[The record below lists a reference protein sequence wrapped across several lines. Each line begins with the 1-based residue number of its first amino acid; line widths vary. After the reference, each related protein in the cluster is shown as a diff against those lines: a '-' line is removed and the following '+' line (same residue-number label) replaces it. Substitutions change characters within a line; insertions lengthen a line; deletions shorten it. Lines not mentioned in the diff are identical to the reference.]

1 MNVIEVSNLSKSY
14 GSNFTLNNINFTLEQ
29 GRIFAVLGLN
39 GAGKTTFVKLILN
52 LLHPDSGEIKINNVS
67 NFKAEARNG
76 VVFIPEKFSF
86 FPFYTVAGT
95 VEFFAEMRGVPK
107 DQVPTVSENAMREL
121 GIYELKDR
129 KLKTLSKGQMQR
141 IGLCNI
147 LLGEN
152 HLLILDEPFSGLDPI
167 GIKDLKDLLKKQKA
181 LGKTILLNSHILSEM
196 EQICDEAMI
205 IHQGE
210 VKARADVLDI
220 IRDYQTLEN
229 FFTTNVPREI

>member
-14 GSNFTLNNINFTLEQ
+14 GPNFTLNNINFTLEEKK
-29 GRIFAVLGLN
+29 IFAILGLN

-86 FPFYTVAGT
+86 FPFYTVSGT
-95 VEFFAEMRGVPK
+95 VEFFAEMRGVQK
-107 DQVPTVSENAMREL
+107 EKIKSVSENAMREL
-121 GIYELKDR
+121 GIFELKDR

-147 LLGEN
+147 LLGDN
-152 HLLILDEPFSGLDPI
+152 QLLILDEPFSGLDPI

-210 VKARADVLDI
+210 IKARGEVINL

-229 FFTTNVPREI
+229 FFTANVPREI

>member
-14 GSNFTLNNINFTLEQ
+14 GSNFTLNNINFNLEQ
-29 GRIFAVLGLN
+29 GKIFAILGLN

-52 LLHPDSGEIKINNVS
+52 LLHPDSGEIKINSVS
-67 NFKAEARNG
+67 SFKAEARNG

-86 FPFYTVAGT
+86 FPFYTVKGT
-95 VEFFAEMRGVPK
+95 VEFFAEMRGVSA
-107 DQVPTVSENAMREL
+107 DQIEKVSENAMREL

-181 LGKTILLNSHILSEM
+181 QGKSILLNSHILSEM
-196 EQICDEAMI
+196 EQVCDQAMI

-210 VKARADVLDI
+210 VKAKGEVVDI
-220 IRDYQTLEN
+220 IREHLTLEN
-229 FFTTNVPREI
+229 FFTANVPREI